1 MRLGIMILRD
11 RSSVEAID
19 WRPRT
24 ERKDRNAMAH
34 LLIVEDEPALERILT
49 LNLAKRGYAVAE
61 ARTVA
66 EADTLARAAEPPF
79 DLLILDINLPDQTGW
94 DLLRRWRKT
103 MTVHLPPVIVIT
115 AVRPSEERLRE
126 FCPFAVLLKPFPIET
141 LLRLIE
147 RALTPNVEKNHLVL
161 DPFDP

>member
-1 MRLGIMILRD
+1 
-11 RSSVEAID
+11 
-19 WRPRT
+19 
-24 ERKDRNAMAH
+24 MAH
-34 LLIVEDEPALERILT
+34 ILIVEDEQVLERILT

-66 EADTLARAAEPPF
+66 EADALARAADPPF
-79 DLLILDINLPDQTGW
+79 DLVILDINLPDQTGW
-94 DLLRRWRKT
+94 NLLRLWRSRPDFR
-103 MTVHLPPVIVIT
+103 LPPIIVAT

-126 FCPFAVLLKPFPIET
+126 FCPVAVLVKPFPIET

-147 RALTPNVEKNHLVL
+147 RALTPAGEKNHLVL